1 MAAPRSHTFAHY
13 LNRGLRA
20 LCVSSAF
27 VAIAAQATAGQPGT
41 LDPFWANG
49 SALGSGKLITAV
61 GSGTDTASAIAVQ
74 PDGGVLVVGFCRNVG
89 LCAVRY
95 TIDGALD
102 TSFGGNGKLP
112 QVFVPNVVNTTQ
124 SLALLPNGKFLLAGT
139 CSDLGDND
147 FCVLRFNADGSIDS
161 TFGTFNTNAGIGAS
175 VTPIGV
181 GDDRQRAMLT
191 QPDGKIV
198 LAGTCNNSVDRDFCA
213 ARYLPNGTLDASFG
227 SGGKVITAFSNRDDA
242 LGTMALQP
250 DGKLVLAGS
259 CDNGTI
265 ATVCAL
271 RYEINGALDTGF
283 GVGGKLVTSVG
294 SGYAAARAVAVQPD
308 DKLLIAAECLTG
320 SKVDFC
326 LLRYLANGVLDTALG
341 SSGTRVTSVGT
352 GNDYV
357 TSMTLQP
364 DGKLLLAGSCAV
376 GGQFDFCAVR
386 FAADAVPTLDA
397 TFGTGGKLLTAIS
410 IGATP
415 ATSNDFLTA
424 MALQPDGKL
433 LLAGYCRSGSF
444 DKFCVARYDGGPFP
458 APACSLDIDG
468 DTQVLATTD
477 SLIHARIA
485 LGILGDAVI
494 AGITFPVNAQRK
506 TWTQIR
512 GHLVTAC
519 GMTLPP

>member
-1 MAAPRSHTFAHY
+1 MTAVAASPFRSLA
-13 LNRGLRA
+13 NRLTHA
-20 LCVSSAF
+20 VQATCLF
-27 VAIAAQATAGQPGT
+27 VALVAINVHATAGQPGT

-61 GSGTDTASAIAVQ
+61 GTSTDTASAIAVQ
-74 PDGGVLVVGFCRNVG
+74 PDGGVLVVGFCRNFG

-112 QVFVPNVVNTTQ
+112 QVFVPNLASVAGA
-124 SLALLPNGKFLLAGT
+124 LALLPNGKFLVAGT

-161 TFGTFNTNAGIGAS
+161 TFGTSGATI
-175 VTPIGV
+175 TPVGV
-181 GDDRQRAMLT
+181 GDDRAGSMLT

-198 LAGTCNNSVDRDFCA
+198 VAGTCNNGVDRDFCA

-283 GVGGKLVTSVG
+283 GVGGKLTTSVG
-294 SGYAAARAVAVQPD
+294 SGFSAAGAMAVLTD
-308 DKLLIAAECLTG
+308 GKLLIAAQCLTG

-326 LLRYLANGVLDTALG
+326 LLRYLANGALDTAFG
-341 SSGTRVTSVGT
+341 SSGARVTSVGT

-364 DGKLLLAGSCAV
+364 DGKVLLAGYCAV

-386 FAADAVPTLDA
+386 FAADAVPTLD
-397 TFGTGGKLLTAIS
+397 TPFGTGGKLTTAIS

-424 MALQPDGKL
+424 IALQPDGKL

-444 DKFCVARYDGGPFP
+444 DKFCVARYDGGPFS

-485 LGILGDAVI
+485 LGIRGDAVV
-494 AGITFPVNAQRK
+494 AGITFPINAQRK

-512 GHLVTAC
+512 GHLVSAC
-519 GMTLPP
+519 GMTLPQ